1 MRKAVYTILVL
12 VILLTGAMFVILNP
26 NPVTLDLLIVQF
38 DMSLAVVVILSV
50 VVGIVLSMLF
60 FSLKL
65 IRFRTRNARLQ
76 RKVAQVEDE
85 MAGIR
90 QHIVEATH

>member
-1 MRKAVYTILVL
+1 MRRAIYTILVL
-12 VILLTGAMFVILNP
+12 VILVTGAMFLILNP
-26 NPVTLDLLIVQF
+26 NKVTLNLLIVQF
-38 DMSLAVVVILSV
+38 DMSLAVVVMLSV

-65 IRFRTRNARLQ
+65 IRFRTRNTRLQ
-76 RKVAQVEDE
+76 KKVAQVEDE

-90 QHIVEATH
+90 RNIVEASR